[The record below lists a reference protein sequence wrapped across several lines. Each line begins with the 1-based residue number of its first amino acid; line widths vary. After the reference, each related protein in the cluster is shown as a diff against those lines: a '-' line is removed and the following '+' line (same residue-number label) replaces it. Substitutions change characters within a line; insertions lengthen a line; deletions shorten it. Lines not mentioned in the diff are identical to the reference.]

1 LQPLPDNEEFGS
13 VEKLRAA
20 LKTPGSNPDDAF
32 GDFTPIPTGK
42 KNDLTDWCR
51 IEQLLSPINRLLSN
65 HVNLQWEFSVW
76 L

>member
-42 KNDLTDWCR
+42 EQDLTD
-51 IEQLLSPINRLLSN
+51 
-65 HVNLQWEFSVW
+65 
-76 L
+76 